1 MGFDLHGLN
10 PKAETP
16 RPEWTK
22 GEVTIETSKDNFT
35 IDPQIKEEYDDFIKR
50 KLAWED
56 ETSGSYFRNN
66 VWFWRPLWTFVCS
79 NCDDFLT
86 DEDARGGSCNNGY
99 TIGKTKA
106 KKIAQRLRKLL
117 KNGEVSAYKAMYDRH
132 IDKLSDNSFDK
143 HYPFTI
149 ENVKRFE
156 RFCELSGGFD
166 IC

>member
-10 PKAETP
+10 PKAKTP
-16 RPEWTK
+16 KPEWTK

-35 IDPQIKEEYDDFIKR
+35 IDPQIKEEYDDFMKR
-50 KLAWED
+50 KWAWED
-56 ETSGSYFRNN
+56 ETSGAYFRNN

-86 DEDARGGSCNNGY
+86 DEDARGGSFNDGY

-132 IDKLSDNSFDK
+132 LDKMSDNSFDK